1 LNIVYLLYLGRQYH
15 YLRFVSFRH
24 ARKHFSGLDD
34 DQKLLEVQNV
44 MGLLAYPGSSPRSPY
59 KVWTIIISQTNK
71 QICVFPFHGFKNL
84 GRQVG
89 KILFPVGI
97 FFGTIIGL

>member
-1 LNIVYLLYLGRQYH
+1 M
-15 YLRFVSFRH
+15 
-24 ARKHFSGLDD
+24 
-34 DQKLLEVQNV
+34 

-59 KVWTIIISQTNK
+59 KVWDHYDRPNK

-84 GRQVG
+84 GQQVG

-97 FFGTIIGL
+97 YFGTIIGL